1 MSPVSS
7 ADLSV
12 SLLDD
17 AYALRGEITALRHL
31 LHQEPEI
38 GLQLPR
44 TQAKVLDALDG
55 LGYEIK
61 LGTDATSITAVL
73 RGTAAAGRDPQKPAT
88 VLLRG
93 DMDALPVQELTN
105 LEYTSRIPGAMH
117 ACGHDLH
124 TSMLVGAA
132 QLLSARKDQLS
143 GDVVLMFQPGEEGY
157 NGAGLMIGEGVLEAS
172 GRIPDAAFGM
182 HVMSALADG
191 GTVFSRPGTAMSSS
205 DGLVVTVN
213 GVGGHGSAPH
223 LAKDPIT
230 VTAEMITALQSMV
243 TRQFNVF
250 DPVIISVGVIQA
262 GSKRNIIPESAT
274 FEATIRSFSP
284 EAKKQLKI
292 SIPRLI
298 ESIALAHGL
307 DADVRYLDEYPVTVN
322 DVGESAFARRVSEE
336 LLGDTRYRELANPLA
351 ASEDFSRILQR
362 VPGAMLFLSAV
373 PAGVDHV
380 GSSFNHSPYA
390 VFDDAVLPDGAA
402 LYARLAIDRLAASAA
417 NNQFAS

>member
-7 ADLSV
+7 ADLTV

-17 AYALRGEITALRHL
+17 AHALTGEITTLRHL
-31 LHQEPEI
+31 LHREPEI

-44 TQAKVLDALDG
+44 TQEKVLDALDG
-55 LGYEIK
+55 LGYEIT
-61 LGTDATSITAVL
+61 LGTETTSITAVL
-73 RGTAAAGRDPQKPAT
+73 RGTAAGRDPLEPAT

-105 LEYTSRIPGAMH
+105 LDYSSMIPGAMH

-132 QLLSARKDQLS
+132 QLLSARKDQLA
-143 GDVVLMFQPGEEGY
+143 GDVVLMFQPGEEGFD
-157 NGAGLMIGEGVLEAS
+157 GAGLMIREGVLEAS
-172 GRIPDAAFGM
+172 GRRPDAAFGM
-182 HVMSALADG
+182 HVMSSLAEG

-230 VTAEMITALQSMV
+230 VAAEMITGLQTMV

-250 DPVIISVGVIQA
+250 DPVIISVGMIQS

-284 EAKKQLKI
+284 EAKKKLKT
-292 SIPRLI
+292 SIPRLL
-298 ESIALAHGL
+298 ESIAAAHGMG
-307 DADVRYLDEYPVTVN
+307 AGVQYIDEYPVTIN
-322 DVGESAFARRVSEE
+322 DAGEYAFARTAAQE
-336 LLGDTRYRELANPLA
+336 LLGDKRYQELANPLA

-362 VPGAMLFLSAV
+362 VPGAFLFLSAV
-373 PAGVDHV
+373 PSGVEHAGAA
-380 GSSFNHSPYA
+380 FNHSPYA

-402 LYARLAIDRLAASAA
+402 LYTRLAIDRLAAAATNNVSA
-417 NNQFAS
+417 S